1 LNFGS
6 ADFGGVETRYI
17 MKGMLGKKIGMEQIY
32 NGAGR
37 RIPVTIIQAG
47 PCFVTQINAKSI
59 QLGFDPIKK
68 IKKPLRGHLA
78 KVKVAPVRVLR
89 ELPITEGE
97 KYTLGQELKVN
108 IFQEGD
114 YLDIAGI
121 SKGKGFAGVMKRW
134 GFGGGPASH
143 GSKSHRRVGSIGS
156 GSATPSRVLKGKK
169 MPGRMGGDRITVQN
183 LQVIKVEPEKNHL
196 LVKGAVPGAK
206 GGYLIIKEAIKK
218 RTGRKDAQVKSS

>member
-1 LNFGS
+1 
-6 ADFGGVETRYI
+6 
-17 MKGMLGKKIGMEQIY
+17 MKGILGKKIGMEQIY
-32 NGAGR
+32 DVKGR
-37 RIPVTIIQAG
+37 SIPVTIIQAG
-47 PCFVTQINAKSI
+47 PCFVTQVKEKSVQI
-59 QLGFDPIKK
+59 GFDKIKK
-68 IKKPLRGHLA
+68 IKKPIKGHLA
-78 KVKVAPVRVLR
+78 KAKVDPVRLLR
-89 ELPITEGE
+89 ELPVIGSQ
-97 KYTLGQELKVN
+97 KYTLGQEFKVD

-114 YLDIAGI
+114 YLDIVGI

-169 MPGRMGGDRITVQN
+169 MPGRMGRDRTTVQN
-183 LQVIKVEPEKNHL
+183 LKVIKVELEKNLL

-218 RTGRKDAQVKSS
+218 AGRRNAQVRSS